1 MFDENDGI
9 GGTWLV
15 NSYPGCACD
24 IQSHLYS
31 FSFELNPGMSR
42 DTLNEGFMVYA
53 FQIGPNRTL
62 PSRKSGSISM
72 ELLINIIFV
81 RIFN

>member
-1 MFDENDGI
+1 MLVQSARQPCVLVSFRWLRCCECRYAGICAGIKLQQDLNITNFVMYDENVDV

-31 FSFELNPGMSR
+31 FSFELNPG
-42 DTLNEGFMVYA
+42 
-53 FQIGPNRTL
+53 
-62 PSRKSGSISM
+62 
-72 ELLINIIFV
+72 
-81 RIFN
+81 